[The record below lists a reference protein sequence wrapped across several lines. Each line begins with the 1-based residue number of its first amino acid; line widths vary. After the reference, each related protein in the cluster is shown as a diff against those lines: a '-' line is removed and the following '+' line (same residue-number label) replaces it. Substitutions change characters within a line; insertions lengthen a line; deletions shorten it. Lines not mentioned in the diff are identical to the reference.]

1 MTNNIL
7 VKKDNELLSV
17 PIETIIENIDTDTER
32 LEIIEN
38 FPIST
43 SMKALRRLSNNKYTI
58 CLEIKNYIVN
68 MRVEGSQDSDSI
80 RDVAHFF
87 EANMNRQFRENN
99 LAIINSNV
107 IRDTIIQQRNLLQL
121 KIEEK
126 VYFYS
131 TVYIDSH
138 NRIRFESDSTLLS
151 HTYNP
156 NDVQPRSSESAFCC
170 PNVYSGAKLCLGNNS
185 SDYSKLHFEDLSE
198 INKIYSMF
206 LGSIFNNDL
215 RDNNFKENT
224 RKKVMR
230 IALERA
236 VEEGHPYSA
245 QAQYMLDNQMYET
258 ISSGHMSNIFSYCYR
273 VIIFYNFWNVPI
285 SDIHKAF

>member
-17 PIETIIENIDTDTER
+17 PIETIIENIDTDTEIM
-32 LEIIEN
+32 EIIEN

-43 SMKALRRLSNNKYTI
+43 SMKALKKLANNRYSI
-58 CLEIKNYIVN
+58 CLEIKNYVVN
-68 MRVEGSQDSDSI
+68 MRVDGSQGSNAI
-80 RDVAHFF
+80 NEIAHFF
-87 EANMNRQFRENN
+87 DTDMNRQFRANN
-99 LAIINSNV
+99 LAIIDLNV
-107 IRDTIIQQRNLLQL
+107 IRNTLNQQRNTLQL

-131 TVYIDSH
+131 IVYIDNN
-138 NRIRFESDSTLLS
+138 NRIRFEAESTLLS
-151 HTYNP
+151 HTYNH
-156 NDVQPRSSESAFCC
+156 NEVQPRNSESAFCC
-170 PNVYSGAKLCLGNNS
+170 PNVYSGARLCLGNNN
-185 SDYSKLHFEDLSE
+185 SDYSNLHFEDLSE

-215 RDNNFKENT
+215 RDNSFRENT

-236 VEEGHPYSA
+236 VEEGHTYSA

-258 ISSGHMSNIFSYCYR
+258 ISSGHMSNIFSYCYK